1 MVKLVAFDLDG
12 TIGDT
17 IPMCL
22 KAFKMAVEPHIGYK
36 LSDEDVFQTFGLDE
50 EGMIKHFVDNTNL
63 EAVINDFYF
72 IYQKMHFL
80 CPQPFAGMPEL
91 IKELRDKSVPVV
103 LITGK
108 GKKSCEITLQ
118 QFELDGYFDRL
129 ETGSSL
135 RNRKCEAMRSL
146 LADYNLKP
154 DEMVYIGDTVSDISC
169 CRFVGVRC
177 LSAAWAKSADLTE
190 LEKYNK
196 EYTFQSICSLKEYLL
211 ALLDDAY

>member
-1 MVKLVAFDLDG
+1 MIKLVAFDLDG

-22 KAFKMAVEPHIGYK
+22 KAFKMAVEPYIGYE
-36 LSDEDVFQTFGLDE
+36 LSNEDVFQTFGLDE
-50 EGMIKHFVDNTNL
+50 EGMIKQFVDKANL
-63 EAVINDFYF
+63 EAAIYDFYT
-72 IYQKMHFL
+72 IYPKMHTL
-80 CPQPFAGMPEL
+80 CPQPFAGILEL
-91 IKELRDKSVPVV
+91 IKELRDKSVIVT

-118 QFELDGYFDRL
+118 QFGLDGYFDRL

-135 RNRKCEAMRSL
+135 KNRKSEAMKNL
-146 LADYNLKP
+146 LVDYDLKP
-154 DEMVYIGDTVSDISC
+154 DEMIYIGDTVSDISC

-177 LSAAWAKSADLTE
+177 LSAAWSKSTDLTE

-196 EYTFQSICSLKEYLL
+196 EYTFKCIRSLKEYLF
-211 ALLDDAY
+211 ALLDDTH